1 VTLHLTTFEGE
12 PHGKSPTNAPINAI
26 SDFRAAQLLTLLQVI
41 EPKIVNLQAH
51 FIHLVATEVAPSQ
64 QATQQLAQLLSYGQP
79 PKVFEGKDAD
89 GAVFIVSPRLG
100 TVSPWASKAT
110 DIARN
115 CGLNVKRVERITEY
129 RAGLKHGLFGKTV
142 LTPDQRTRIAALL
155 HDRMTESLLA
165 DRAQATHLFT
175 PLQAAPLET
184 IDVLHGGKAALEQA
198 NIEFGLA
205 LALDEIDYLVD
216 AFTRLNRNPTD
227 VELMMFA
234 QANSEHCRHKIFN
247 ADFTIDGV
255 AQGISLFGM
264 IRNTEKLNPQ
274 HTVVAYSD
282 NASVMEGSKRQLFTA
297 KSMSGAQNTGA
308 SSYQKYSESDDV
320 LTHVLMKV
328 ETHNHPTAISPF
340 PGASTGAGGEIRD
353 EGATG
358 RGSKPKAGLT
368 GFTVS
373 RLFDGEYGKPDH
385 IASPLQIMT
394 EGPLGGAAF
403 NNEFGRP
410 NLNGYFREYEQ
421 TVGGQ
426 RWGYHKPIM
435 IAGGVGTIDA
445 GLTKKIL
452 FPAGTLL
459 IQLGGPGM
467 RIGMGGSAASSMA
480 TGTNA
485 AQLDFDSVQRG
496 NPEIERR
503 AQEVINQ
510 CAQLGQANPI
520 LAIHDVGAG
529 GLSNAFPELTND
541 AGRGARFD
549 LRAVPLEES
558 GLSPKEIW
566 SNESQERYVMAIAPE
581 SLPQFTAFCERER
594 CPFAVIGVATEERDL
609 VLTDAGDPSPQ
620 PSPRNGRGRQADLLP
635 RPLAGEG
642 RGEGLPALVPVNMP
656 MEVLLGKPPK
666 MHRDVKSVKQT
677 IKPVDLAGI
686 DLQAS
691 AIAVLSHPTVAS
703 KRFLITIGDR
713 TVGGLTHR
721 DQMVGPWQVPVADC
735 AVTLA
740 DYQGFAGEAMAMG
753 ERTPLAVAGMGSGA
767 AASGRMAVAEAIT
780 NLLAAPIE
788 LPRVKL
794 SANWM
799 AACGEPGQDAA
810 LFETVKAVGMELC
823 PALGVSIPVGKDSL
837 SMRTT
842 WKDGD
847 EAKKV
852 TSPVSLII
860 SAFATLADVRGTLT
874 PQLNRDEA
882 DTTLILIDLGKGQ
895 KRMGGS
901 ILAQTLNCEDGDV
914 PDLDDPKDLINL
926 VNAINALRAKNQIM
940 AYHDRSDGGLMACVC
955 EMAFAGNVGVALNID
970 MLLVEGDGIT
980 DSRMEVGDSKNWAGQ
995 VGVRREELTLKALF
1009 NEELGAVIQVNTA
1022 IRNDVMQTLRE
1033 HSLSKFSHF
1042 IGKTRPEHSQ
1052 LKVGKGEVQVWRDTK
1067 AVFKAKLQDLHQVWD
1082 SVSWKICQQRDNP
1095 AGADAEHAAAGNPA
1109 DPGLHVYQ
1117 PLTPTLSPEGRGGK
1131 SESTSSLVLPPLPLG
1146 EGRGEGS
1153 AAPYLNLAKPKVAIL
1168 REQGVN
1174 SHMEMAYAFTQAG
1187 FDAYDVHM
1195 TDLQTGRA
1203 KLADFKGVVAC
1214 GGFSYG
1220 DTLGAG
1226 IGWARS
1232 ITFNPA
1238 LADQF
1243 KTFFAEKDTF
1253 GLGVCNGCQMF
1264 AELANIIPGAEAW
1277 PRFTTNRSERFEA
1290 RLSQVEVLDSPSLFF
1305 KRMAGSRLPIAVAH
1319 GEGFANF
1326 DPALGGRGN
1335 PTHAIAAMRFTDNN
1349 GMATEAYP
1357 ANPNG
1362 SPGGLTAVTTA
1373 DGRFTAMMPH
1383 PERVFRNIQ
1392 MSWTPLDSAAH
1403 SPWMQLWHNARRW
1416 VE

>member
-1 VTLHLTTFEGE
+1 MTLNLTTFEGDSAS
-12 PHGKSPTNAPINAI
+12 HVPISAL
-26 SDFRAAQLLTLLQVI
+26 SDFRAKQLLPKLQAI
-41 EPKIVNLQAH
+41 DSKIVGVSAKYVH
-51 FIHLVATEVAPSQ
+51 FVATDLPLAAEQ
-64 QATQQLAQLLSYGQP
+64 KTQLAALLTYGEP
-79 PKVFEGKDAD
+79 CISHDGKKFEE
-89 GAVFIVSPRLG
+89 AVFIVSPRLG

-115 CGLNVKRVERITEY
+115 CNLAIRRIERITEY
-129 RAGLKHGLFGKTV
+129 RVLLKSGLFGKAV
-142 LTPDQRTRIAALL
+142 LTDGQRHQAAVLL
-155 HDRMTESLLA
+155 HDRMTESVMA
-165 DRAQATHLFT
+165 DREQAAALFSE
-175 PLQAAPLET
+175 LQAAPLQA
-184 IDVLHGGKAALEQA
+184 IDVLLGGVVALEKA
-198 NIEFGLA
+198 NIDFGLA
-205 LALDEIDYLVD
+205 LAADEIEYLVN
-216 AFTRLNRNPTD
+216 AFTQLNRNPTD

-247 ADFTIDGV
+247 ADFTIDGIP
-255 AQGISLFGM
+255 QSRSLFGM
-264 IRNTEKLNPQ
+264 IRNTEKISPQ

-282 NASVMEGSKRQLFTA
+282 KASVMEGSKTQTFYA
-297 KSMSGAQNTGA
+297 KSAFSPIYTGA
-308 SSYQKYSESDDV
+308 RSYHKYSESNDV

-373 RLFDGEYGKPDH
+373 KLFEGDYGKPDH
-385 IASPLQIMT
+385 IASPLQIML
-394 EGPLGGAAF
+394 EGPLGSAAF

-421 TVGGQ
+421 TAQGQ

-435 IAGGVGTIDA
+435 IAGGLGTIDSA
-445 GLTKKIL
+445 LTKKIL

-485 AQLDFDSVQRG
+485 AELDFDSVQRG

-510 CAQLGQANPI
+510 CAQQGAANPI

-549 LRAVPLEES
+549 LRAVLLEES

-594 CPFAVIGVATEERDL
+594 CPFAVIGVATEERQL
-609 VLTDAGDPSPQ
+609 VVTDSSVVHRAGQIEASEAPKQDERGSETPQ
-620 PSPRNGRGRQADLLP
+620 AHEATSV
-635 RPLAGEG
+635 GE
-642 RGEGLPALVPVNMP
+642 PVNMP

-666 MHRDVKSVKQT
+666 MHRDVKSVKHS
-677 IKPVDLAGI
+677 IKPIDLSGI
-686 DLQAS
+686 DLQKS
-691 AIAVLSHPTVAS
+691 AIDVLSHPTVAS

-713 TVGGLTHR
+713 TVGGFTHR

-740 DYQGFAGEAMAMG
+740 DYEGFAGEAMAMG
-753 ERTPLAVAGMGSGA
+753 ERTPLAVTNA

-823 PALGVSIPVGKDSL
+823 PALGISIPVGKDSL

-842 WKDGD
+842 WTDDNKS
-847 EAKKV
+847 KKV
-852 TSPVSLII
+852 TSPVSLIV
-860 SAFATLADVRGTLT
+860 SAFVTLADVRGTLT
-874 PQLNRDEA
+874 PQLNRDEP

-895 KRMGGS
+895 HRMGGS
-901 ILAQTLNCEDGDV
+901 ILAQTLNCEDGNV
-914 PDLDDPKDLINL
+914 PDLDNAQDLINL

-940 AYHDRSDGGLMACVC
+940 AYHDRSDGGLFACVC

-1009 NEELGAVIQVNTA
+1009 TEELGVVIQVNTA
-1022 IRNDVMQTLRE
+1022 IRNEVMQTLRE
-1033 HSLSKFSHF
+1033 HHLSKFSHY

-1052 LKVGKGEVQVWRDTK
+1052 LTVGKGEVQVWRDAK

-1082 SVSWKICQQRDNP
+1082 SVSWRICQQRDNP
-1095 AGADAEHAAAGNPA
+1095 LGADAEHAAVGNPA
-1109 DPGLHVYQ
+1109 DPGLHV
-1117 PLTPTLSPEGRGGK
+1117 TLSA
-1131 SESTSSLVLPPLPLG
+1131 TFPLAG
-1146 EGRGEGS
+1146 EGRGQGS
-1153 AAPYLNLAKPKVAIL
+1153 AYVNLSKPKVAIL

-1174 SHMEMAYAFTQAG
+1174 SHIEMAYAFTQAG
-1187 FDAYDVHM
+1187 FEAYDVHM

-1203 KLADFKGVVAC
+1203 TLSDFKGLVAC

-1243 KTFFAEKDTF
+1243 STFFSENDTF

-1264 AELANIIPGAEAW
+1264 AELANIIPGTQAW

-1305 KRMAGSRLPIAVAH
+1305 AGMTGSRLPIAVAH

-1326 DPALGGRGN
+1326 DPLLGGRG
-1335 PTHAIAAMRFTDNN
+1335 HASQAITAMRFTDNQ
-1349 GMATEAYP
+1349 GQPTDSYP

-1392 MSWTPLDSAAH
+1392 MSWTPLDAAAH

-1416 VE
+1416 VG